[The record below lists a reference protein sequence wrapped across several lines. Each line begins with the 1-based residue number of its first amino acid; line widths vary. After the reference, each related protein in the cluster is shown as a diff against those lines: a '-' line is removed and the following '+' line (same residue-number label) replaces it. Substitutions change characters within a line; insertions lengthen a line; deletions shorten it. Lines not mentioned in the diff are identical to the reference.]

1 MGTRTNRRF
10 KKKDQIHN
18 QTTESASQENQRVE
32 YVQNAEQQNT
42 TLWNRI
48 KRHDIFLARDR
59 ITREFSLDKFDGII
73 NIVTDEKTQQFMK
86 DFRIDKTRISTY
98 SEDELEH
105 FAYYIYESR
114 KTQSNNTAR

>member
-1 MGTRTNRRF
+1 VGTRTNRRF

-59 ITREFSLDKFDGII
+59 ITREFSLDRFDGII

-114 KTQSNNTAR
+114 KTQSNNTA